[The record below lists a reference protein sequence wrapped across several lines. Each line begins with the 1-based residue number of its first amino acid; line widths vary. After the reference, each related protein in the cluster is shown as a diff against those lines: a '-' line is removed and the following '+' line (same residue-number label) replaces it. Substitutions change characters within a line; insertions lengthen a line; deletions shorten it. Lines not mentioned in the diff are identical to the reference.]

1 MDGAAD
7 FSGAMTKTI
16 AILACLDT
24 KGTEVGFVRDMI
36 LRLGHRPL
44 LIDVGTKCPP
54 LIEPDMTREEVAR
67 AAGLS
72 WVDVEGRGKKEGLD
86 AMIKGA
92 PRLVAE
98 LHGQGRLDAILSL
111 GGAMNTTIG
120 TTAMQALPV
129 GVPKVMV
136 STVVSGQRTFDPYV
150 GTKDMILI
158 HAVADLS
165 GINRIT
171 RRVLENA
178 VAALVGMVEH
188 GATPLGREEG
198 KVVAATMLGVTNDG
212 VAEAARL
219 VQQAGHEV
227 VTFHANGVGGRAM
240 EEMVEQ
246 GMVAGVMDLSLREI
260 ACEFYGG
267 FCGGARQRLVAAGR
281 AGIPQVVA
289 AGAADTVDYLT
300 EGLAPEWF
308 TRKHIYMHP
317 TIAHFKLRRDE
328 VIHVVGTIADRLNQ
342 SRGPVTVLIP
352 LRGVHQFSFP
362 GGPLWDPPVEQALI
376 DTFRERLDPKI
387 RRIEVNAN
395 VNDSEFGKAA
405 AVAMVELLSGEMR
418 STKAEGAD
426 HGSRRRKP

>member
-1 MDGAAD
+1 MDGVTG
-7 FSGAMTKTI
+7 FRNTMTKTL
-16 AILACLDT
+16 AVLACLDT
-24 KGTEVGFVRDMI
+24 KGGEVAFVRDMI

-54 LIEPDMTREEVAR
+54 MIEPDFTRENVAA

-72 WVDVEGRGKKEGLD
+72 WADLEGRGKKEGLE

-92 PRLVAE
+92 PALVTE
-98 LHGQGRLDAILSL
+98 LHRQGRLDAILSL

-178 VAALVGMVEH
+178 VAALAGMAEH

-212 VAEAARL
+212 VAEATRL
-219 VQQAGHEV
+219 VQQAGYEV

-240 EEMVEQ
+240 EEMAEQ

-267 FCGGARQRLVAAGR
+267 FCGGAKGRLAAAGR

-300 EGLAPEWF
+300 EGLVPEWF
-308 TRKHIYMHP
+308 TRKHVYMHP

-328 VIHVVGTIADRLNQ
+328 IVHVAETIADRLNE
-342 SRGPVTVLIP
+342 SRGPVTFLIP

-362 GGPLWDPPVEQALI
+362 GGPLWDPPVEKALM
-376 DTFRERLDPKI
+376 DTLRTRLHPKI
-387 RRIEVNAN
+387 RRIEVDAN
-395 VNDSEFGKAA
+395 VNDPEFGKTAA
-405 AVAMVELLSGEMR
+405 AAMLELLG
-418 STKAEGAD
+418 G
-426 HGSRRRKP
+426 